1 MMLSIARSLLVL
13 ITLST
18 CAAFMFS
25 NNAWGF
31 ARVFAIASIV
41 QVVLYNIYRQ
51 VVVLFAEKLANDRIS
66 EYTKQGVEVTCPCS
80 RAIKNLIPIQL
91 NTDNSYKCLD
101 CARNVTVNVEV
112 KTFLETQPVDLDK
125 STAAFDAVYT
135 EVTEKTEDGIQI

>member
-1 MMLSIARSLLVL
+1 MISIARSLLVL

-18 CAAFMFS
+18 CAAFAFS
-25 NNAWGF
+25 GDAWGF
-31 ARVFAIASIV
+31 ARVFTIASIT

-51 VVVLFAEKLANDRIS
+51 VMLFAEKIVNDRIS

-91 NTDNSYKCLD
+91 NADNSYKCLD

-135 EVTEKTEDGIQI
+135 EVTEKAEDGTKI

>member
-1 MMLSIARSLLVL
+1 MLSIARSLLVL

-25 NNAWGF
+25 SDAWGF

-101 CARNVTVNVEV
+101 CRS
-112 KTFLETQPVDLDK
+112 KDIFRD
-125 STAAFDAVYT
+125 STSRS
-135 EVTEKTEDGIQI
+135 

>member
-1 MMLSIARSLLVL
+1 MLSIVRSLLVL

-25 NNAWGF
+25 NDAWGF
-31 ARVFAIASIV
+31 ARVFTIASIV

-51 VVVLFAEKLANDRIS
+51 VVVLFAEKITNDRIS

-101 CARNVTVNVEV
+101 CSRNVTVNVEV

-135 EVTEKTEDGIQI
+135 EVTEKTEDGIKI

>member
-1 MMLSIARSLLVL
+1 MMTIVRSMLVL
-13 ITLST
+13 ITLSS
-18 CAAFMFS
+18 CAAFAFS
-25 NNAWGF
+25 SDAWGF
-31 ARVFAIASIV
+31 ARVFTIAAIV
-41 QVVLYNIYRQ
+41 QIVLYNVYRQ
-51 VVVLFAEKLANDRIS
+51 IVVLFAEKLANDRIS

-135 EVTEKTEDGIQI
+135 EVTEKVEDGPQI

>member
-1 MMLSIARSLLVL
+1 MIISIVRSLLVL
-13 ITLST
+13 ITLSS
-18 CAAFMFS
+18 CVAFAFS
-25 NNAWGF
+25 ADAWGF
-31 ARVFAIASIV
+31 ARVFAITSIV
-41 QVVLYNIYRQ
+41 QIVLYNIYRQ
-51 VVVLFAEKLANDRIS
+51 VVVMFMEKITNDRIS

-135 EVTEKTEDGIQI
+135 EVTEKTQDGI

>member
-18 CAAFMFS
+18 CAAFIFS
-25 NNAWGF
+25 NDAWGF
-31 ARVFAIASIV
+31 ARVFAIASII

>member
-1 MMLSIARSLLVL
+1 MISIARSLLVL
-13 ITLST
+13 ITLSL
-18 CAAFMFS
+18 CAAFAFS
-25 NNAWGF
+25 SDVWGF
-31 ARVFAIASIV
+31 ARVFTIASII
-41 QVVLYNIYRQ
+41 QVVLYNVYRQ
-51 VVVLFAEKLANDRIS
+51 IVALFAEKLFNDRIS

-135 EVTEKTEDGIQI
+135 EVTEKTEDGI

>member
-1 MMLSIARSLLVL
+1 MITSIVRSLLVL
-13 ITLST
+13 ITLSS
-18 CAAFMFS
+18 CVAFAFS
-25 NNAWGF
+25 ADAWGF
-31 ARVFAIASIV
+31 ARVFAVASIV
-41 QVVLYNIYRQ
+41 QIVLYNIYRQ
-51 VVVLFAEKLANDRIS
+51 IVVLFMEKITNDRIS

-135 EVTEKTEDGIQI
+135 EVTDKTQDGIQI

>member
-1 MMLSIARSLLVL
+1 MTIVRSMLVL
-13 ITLST
+13 ITLSS
-18 CAAFMFS
+18 CAAFAFS
-25 NNAWGF
+25 SDAWGF
-31 ARVFAIASIV
+31 ARVFTIAAIV

-51 VVVLFAEKLANDRIS
+51 IVVLFTEKLANDRIS

-135 EVTEKTEDGIQI
+135 EVTEKTEDGSKI